1 PKIKDGKLRMRIF
14 LDVSSAEVFFNDGEC
29 VMTGNIYAGAE
40 DNGIA
45 LFGEGGTARITFINK
60 YDLIV

>member
-1 PKIKDGKLRMRIF
+1 
-14 LDVSSAEVFFNDGEC
+14 
-29 VMTGNIYAGAE
+29 MTGNIYAGAE